1 MVLDISEF
9 LGFLRREFS
18 CLVVSAND
26 FCSKNQSAIKIN
38 KILILKKEKGW
49 VLALKRI
56 HSLAYDRTDFN
67 ASYNVGKPSKLV
79 NGMPFLDI
87 F

>member
-38 KILILKKEKGW
+38 KIPNPQKGKG
-49 VLALKRI
+49 LGLGAQK
-56 HSLAYDRTDFN
+56 N
-67 ASYNVGKPSKLV
+67 
-79 NGMPFLDI
+79 PFSSI
-87 F
+87 R